1 MKKAVS
7 LIAMAGAVALALTGC
22 SSGSAPESGSKDQPF
37 AGQTIVV
44 NSFGGDYE
52 ATLQEA
58 VIEPFEAETGAKV
71 EVVTAYSADALAQ
84 LTAQKGKPQLDVVTF
99 SGGQEVVA
107 AADGLLAPIAETDI
121 EGAADLVPTALDGV
135 KRGEGEGPVIQI
147 APMGL
152 IYLKDQVKDAPT
164 SWDAVLDPKFAGHV
178 ALTDFS
184 NSYGLLTFLAMNAKL
199 GGSTDDVQP
208 GLDAVGGLLAKND
221 AVVTATSP
229 EIQQAFTQRDIWLAP
244 YAQDYAY
251 TLTKAGLNVGFTV
264 PENSPASYITANV
277 VAGTGKEDLAT
288 AFVNYQLRPEVQL
301 AWADA
306 LRYSP
311 TNMTVEI
318 PAEFAE
324 EVIAGEGLTGL
335 VRFDPTEIDAKRAEW
350 VKAWNALV
358 AS

>member
-7 LIAMAGAVALALTGC
+7 LIAMAGAAAMVLTGC
-22 SSGSAPESGSKDQPF
+22 ASGGSTDSASSDLPF
-37 AGQTIVV
+37 AGQTIVI

-58 VIEPFEAETGAKV
+58 VIKPFQAETGAKV

-84 LTAQKGKPQLDVVTF
+84 LTAQKGNPQLDVVTF

-107 AADGLLAPIAETDI
+107 AADGLLAPIAESDI
-121 EGAADLVPTALDGV
+121 ELASELVPTALDGV
-135 KRGEGEGPVIQI
+135 KRGNGEGPVIQI

-152 IYLKDQVKDAPT
+152 IYMKDKIAEAPT
-164 SWDAVLDPKFAGHV
+164 SWDSVLDAEFAGHV

-184 NSYGLLTFLAMNAKL
+184 NSYGLLTFLALNESL

-208 GLDAVGGLLAKND
+208 GMDAVGELLASNS
-221 AVVTATSP
+221 AVITATSP

-251 TLTKAGLNVGFTV
+251 TLTKAGLDVGFSV
-264 PENSPASYITANV
+264 PEQSPASYITASV
-277 VAGTGKEDLAT
+277 VAGGKNEELAT

-311 TNMTVEI
+311 TNMSVEI
-318 PAEFAE
+318 PADFAE
-324 EVIAGEGLTGL
+324 EVIHGEALTDL

-350 VKAWNALV
+350 VKTWNNLV

>member
-7 LIAMAGAVALALTGC
+7 LIAMAGAAALVLTGC
-22 SSGSAPESGSKDQPF
+22 ASGSAPEAESGDQAF

-52 ATLQEA
+52 ATLKEA
-58 VIEPFEAETGAKV
+58 VIKPFEAETGAKV

-107 AADGLLAPIAETDI
+107 AADGLLSPIAEGDI
-121 EGAADLVPTALDGV
+121 AAAGDLVPTALDGV
-135 KRGEGEGPVIQI
+135 KRGTGEGPVIQI

-152 IYLKDQVKDAPT
+152 ITLRDQVKTPPT
-164 SWDAVLDPKFAGHV
+164 SWDAIIDPKFAGHV

-184 NSYGLLTFLAMNAKL
+184 NSYGLLTFLALNDTL
-199 GGSTDDVQP
+199 GGDTDNVQP
-208 GLDAVGGLLAKND
+208 GLDAVKGMLAKNE

-251 TLTKAGLNVGFTV
+251 TLTKAGLEVDFTV
-264 PENSPASYITANV
+264 PENSPASYITSNV
-277 VAGTGKEDLAT
+277 VAETGNEELAT
-288 AFVNYQLRPEVQL
+288 EFVNYQLRPEVQL
-301 AWADA
+301 AWAEA

-311 TNMTVEI
+311 TNLTVEI
-318 PAEFAE
+318 PKDFADA
-324 EVIAGEGLTGL
+324 VLAGDALNGL
-335 VRFDPTEIDAKRAEW
+335 VRFDPTEIDAKRPEW
-350 VKAWNALV
+350 VKAWNAIV